1 MKAAPTRRSAAERR
15 PFVEDYLSYLL
26 SRAAHQVSREFHARL
41 KPYGLSVPQWR
52 VLATLVEANGLSL
65 GALAEAVLFK
75 QPTVTRLIDR
85 TERDG
90 WVERHA
96 GTGDRRRLRIMIT
109 PKGEKLVRELL
120 VQAKAHEAEI
130 LASYTPAE
138 TENLKR
144 ILRDLL
150 ARSAKPVTRA
160 ANSKS

>member
-26 SRAAHQVSREFHARL
+26 SRAAHQVSREFHA
-41 KPYGLSVPQWR
+41 
-52 VLATLVEANGLSL
+52 NGLAL

-85 TERDG
+85 MERDG